1 MASKANFEK
10 SLQQLE
16 QIVEELESGD
26 LPLEKAFK
34 KFEEGVKLSQSCA
47 KKLDEIEQK
56 ITQLV
61 EKQDGALTEQ
71 PLWDS
76 DQTPSEDD

>member
-1 MASKANFEK
+1 MAPKTSFEK

-16 QIVEELESGD
+16 QIVEELESTD

-34 KFEEGVKLSQSCA
+34 RFEEGVKLSRSCA
-47 KKLDEIEQK
+47 QKLDQIEQK

-61 EKQDGALTEQ
+61 EKQDGTLTEQ
-71 PLWDS
+71 SLWDS
-76 DQTPSEDD
+76 DEDPASDA

>member
-1 MASKANFEK
+1 MATKTSFEK

-16 QIVEELESGD
+16 QIVEELESTD

-34 KFEEGVKLSQSCA
+34 RFEEGVKLSRACA
-47 KKLDEIEQK
+47 QKLDEIEQK
-56 ITQLV
+56 ITHLV
-61 EKQDGALTEQ
+61 ENQDGTLTEQ

-76 DQTPSEDD
+76 DEDPASDA